1 MNAFDLFMKD
11 NPLIWGIFCLFF
23 VLCIIV
29 YSIKNTKYSKRRLK
43 ELELELKDDSSK
55 YFNYG
60 LNKSIFYRA
69 IVSIIFGIGFV
80 FYGIFV
86 IIGYSQNFRE
96 II

>member
-11 NPLIWGIFCLFF
+11 NPLIWGIFCLIFGA
-23 VLCIIV
+23 IIII
-29 YSIKNTKYSKRRLK
+29 YSLGNVKYAKERFK
-43 ELELELKDDSSK
+43 ELKSELKDDSSK

-80 FYGIFV
+80 LYGIFV

-96 II
+96 

>member
-11 NPLIWGIFCLFF
+11 NPLIWWIFCLFF
-23 VLCIIV
+23 GLSIIV

-43 ELELELKDDSSK
+43 ELELELKNDHSK

-69 IVSIIFGIGFV
+69 IVSIILGIGFV

>member
-1 MNAFDLFMKD
+1 M
-11 NPLIWGIFCLFF
+11 
-23 VLCIIV
+23 

-43 ELELELKDDSSK
+43 ELELELKNDHSK

-69 IVSIIFGIGFV
+69 IVSIIFGIGLV

-96 II
+96 

>member
-1 MNAFDLFMKD
+1 M
-11 NPLIWGIFCLFF
+11 
-23 VLCIIV
+23 

-43 ELELELKDDSSK
+43 ELELGLKNDHSK

-60 LNKSIFYRA
+60 LNKCFFYRA
-69 IVSIIFGIGFV
+69 IVSTILGVGYV

-96 II
+96 

>member
-11 NPLIWGIFCLFF
+11 NPLIWWIFCLFF
-23 VLCIIV
+23 GLSIIV

-43 ELELELKDDSSK
+43 ELELELKNDHSK

-69 IVSIIFGIGFV
+69 IVSIILGIGFV
-80 FYGIFV
+80 FFME
-86 IIGYSQNFRE
+86 FLLL
-96 II
+96 